1 MTLAYIHM
9 KYVPELRLNE
19 LLLALIRLP
28 RITISASDSNMS
40 VGNHYLPLHDRV
52 LGKEKEENQ

>member
-1 MTLAYIHM
+1 M
-9 KYVPELRLNE
+9 KHVPELRLTDR
-19 LLLALIRLP
+19 LLLALIRQP
-28 RITISASDSNMS
+28 RITIIASKSQTCR